1 MYTYVKGV
9 RKMSGLVNI
18 YNDMLLAASEF
29 GKTQSDMVYGE
40 GRMDA
45 DVMLIGEAPGAEET
59 RLHRPFVG
67 KAGKNLDEFLLAI
80 GRKRCDIFI
89 SNVVKFR
96 PYKVSEKGR
105 FSNRPPSK
113 QEIELML
120 PLLKREVEFVAPKVV
135 VTLGNVPLRAVS
147 GRKSLTIG
155 ECHAQ
160 VMQARALSHTFEL
173 FALYHP
179 ASIIYNRALD
189 EVYRQDIFKLKTH
202 LDSIM

>member
-1 MYTYVKGV
+1 
-9 RKMSGLVNI
+9 MSGLVNI

-29 GKTQSDMVYGE
+29 GKTQNDMVYGE

-45 DVMLIGEAPGAEET
+45 DIMLIGEAPGAEET

-67 KAGKNLDEFLLAI
+67 RAGKNLDEFLLAV

-105 FSNRPPSK
+105 LSNRPPAK

-120 PLLKREVEFVAPKVV
+120 PLLKREIEFVAPKVV
-135 VTLGNVPLRAVS
+135 VTLGNVPLKAVS
-147 GRKSLTIG
+147 GNSRLTIG

-160 VMQARALSHTFEL
+160 VKKARALSHQFEL

-179 ASIIYNRALD
+179 ASIIYNRTLG
-189 EVYRQDIFKLKTH
+189 EVYNQDLVELKSH
-202 LDSIM
+202 LDSLT